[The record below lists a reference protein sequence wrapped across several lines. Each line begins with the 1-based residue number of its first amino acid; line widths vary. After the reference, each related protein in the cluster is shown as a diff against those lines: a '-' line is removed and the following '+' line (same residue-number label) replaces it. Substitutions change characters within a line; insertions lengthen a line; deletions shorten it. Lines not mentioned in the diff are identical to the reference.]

1 MAIAP
6 ASEPDT
12 HAEEHDAHHAPIDP
26 NAAPTHGDVRFTF
39 SLAQMAVPWV
49 LGVIA
54 LVAGVVLGLT
64 VVNN

>member
-12 HAEEHDAHHAPIDP
+12 HHEEADAHHPPADP

-39 SLAQMAVPWV
+39 SFAQMAVPWA
-49 LGVIA
+49 LGLIA
-54 LVAGVVLGLT
+54 LVLGVVLGLT